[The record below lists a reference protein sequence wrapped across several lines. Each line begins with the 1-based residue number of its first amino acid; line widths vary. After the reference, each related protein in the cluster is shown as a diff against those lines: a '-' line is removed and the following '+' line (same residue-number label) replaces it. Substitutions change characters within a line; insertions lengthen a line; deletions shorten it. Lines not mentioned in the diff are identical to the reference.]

1 MSKNLFEKLNE
12 YLANQQVMYIKLH
25 NLHWY
30 VKGRSFFTLHA
41 KLEELYDQTAQIMDE
56 VAERLLA
63 LGGSPVASLKK
74 ALALTSVKELE
85 DVPISSDETI
95 NSLISDVEYW
105 IRDTKEIVK
114 LAEDNDDGATAD
126 QFNGYLAEYQK
137 LLWMLK
143 SYISK

>member
-41 KLEELYDQTAQIMDE
+41 KLEELYDQTAQVMDD

-63 LGGSPVASLKK
+63 LGGSPVASLKE

-95 NSLISDVEYW
+95 KSLISDVEYW

-114 LAEDNDDGATAD
+114 LAEDDDDGATAD

-143 SYISK
+143 SYMS